1 MLEAFTIIS
10 VTAAAFIGTNLDN
23 LVLLMAFHNRYE
35 NHSGMVTSGYI
46 TGMVLIGAICLM
58 IGEVGE
64 VIPTSYLGLLGV
76 IPIAIGSTALVRLLR
91 HTESGDPSGVAIENS
106 VHGIFLTV
114 LMTQLSNGADSI
126 ITFSVLLAESADAAD
141 FLIMLAF
148 LGMALIFGW
157 LAFYSIKHRSISD
170 FVSRYGNYVTPFIL
184 ILVGAYILSNTASD
198 LMPG

>member
-1 MLEAFTIIS
+1 MLEVFTIFA

-23 LVLLMAFHNRYE
+23 LLLLLAFHNRYE
-35 NHSGMVTSGYI
+35 SHSVMVTSGYI
-46 TGMVLIGAICLM
+46 AGMVLIGAICLV
-58 IGEVGE
+58 IGEVGD
-64 VIPTSYLGLLGV
+64 VIPTSYLGLLGI
-76 IPIAIGSTALVRLLR
+76 IPIAIGGKALMRLFR
-91 HTESGDPSGVAIENS
+91 RPETGDPTGIAIENS
-106 VHGIFLTV
+106 VHGVFLTV
-114 LMTQLSNGADSI
+114 LVTQLSNGADSI
-126 ITFSVLLAESADAAD
+126 ITFSVLLAESSDSSD
-141 FLIMLAF
+141 YLIMSAF